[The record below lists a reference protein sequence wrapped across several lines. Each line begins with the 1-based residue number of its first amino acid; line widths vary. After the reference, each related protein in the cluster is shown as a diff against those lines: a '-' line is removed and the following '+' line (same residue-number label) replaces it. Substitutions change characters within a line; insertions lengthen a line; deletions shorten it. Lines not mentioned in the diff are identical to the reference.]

1 MADADKYLAALT
13 TTIPRMKKDLNKY
26 RRLIKLLVELKHGT
40 DDTTS
45 TGDKRSVENEIK
57 TVERQLQLPSTFCLY
72 ENKEL
77 CKGCPGCEEDTPPI
91 VPNEIP
97 QLQSTISAPKIPLSS
112 MDFLFLVFT
121 KTTTT
126 PTSGFKF
133 STPAATS
140 ASITTTTTTTT
151 TTNTSSTFSFGS
163 KLVSANKP
171 VFVFARQDPLI
182 FGTNATIKT
191 NTNEN
196 DEGNGEDDS
205 YEPNV
210 SFKPIVQLFA
220 VEVKTG
226 EEDENVLFCELAKL
240 YPFDVESNQIQ
251 RT

>member
-112 MDFLFLVFT
+112 
-121 KTTTT
+121 
-126 PTSGFKF
+126 SENIKF
-133 STPAATS
+133 SFTNPEKQQTQLRKETS
-140 ASITTTTTTTT
+140 TTKEEK
-151 TTNTSSTFSFGS
+151 SS
-163 KLVSANKP
+163 V
-171 VFVFARQDPLI
+171 
-182 FGTNATIKT
+182 
-191 NTNEN
+191 
-196 DEGNGEDDS
+196 
-205 YEPNV
+205 EP
-210 SFKPIVQLFA
+210 S
-220 VEVKTG
+220 
-226 EEDENVLFCELAKL
+226 
-240 YPFDVESNQIQ
+240 
-251 RT
+251 

>member
-112 MDFLFLVFT
+112 
-121 KTTTT
+121 
-126 PTSGFKF
+126 
-133 STPAATS
+133 
-140 ASITTTTTTTT
+140 
-151 TTNTSSTFSFGS
+151 N
-163 KLVSANKP
+163 
-171 VFVFARQDPLI
+171 PLI